1 MANYVLFESASG
13 YGLFEIKENEEI
25 ASVDDEVCAFVSSLR
40 PRLSLIDI
48 IS

>member
-25 ASVDDEVCAFVSSLR
+25 ASVDDEVRFYLR
-40 PRLSLIDI
+40 RFGSHDFR
-48 IS
+48 